1 MKTLIK
7 HWQDALAPQLL
18 PLRRRWQQFE
28 PREQRALQL
37 LGVAVLL
44 TVLVFGLWLPSHRAA
59 ARVQQSYES
68 NRQLLL
74 WMQDNAAQVRHAP
87 ATAGSVLGTANA
99 LAGSSGLVL
108 TRVEPQGE
116 DGVRVWIERAD
127 FNAVAGWLGQLVA
140 QGVRID
146 EAQVERRPE
155 GGVSGRFTLTR

>member
-1 MKTLIK
+1 MKTVLK
-7 HWQDALAPQLL
+7 QWQAALAPQLL

-74 WMQDNAAQVRHAP
+74 WMQDNAAQVRRAP
-87 ATAGSVLGTANA
+87 AAGGSVLGTANA

>member
-1 MKTLIK
+1 MKSMLK
-7 HWQDALAPQLL
+7 QWQAALAPQLL

-28 PREQRALQL
+28 PREQRALQV

-59 ARVQQSYES
+59 VRVQQSYEN

-74 WMQDNAAQVRHAP
+74 WMQDNAAQVRRAP
-87 ATAGSVLGTANA
+87 EAGGSVLGTANA
-99 LAGSSGLVL
+99 LAGSSGLAL
-108 TRVEPQGE
+108 SRVEPQGE
-116 DGVRVWIERAD
+116 DGVRVWVERAD